1 MQPGR
6 RAFAMRNR
14 KGLIAALLLV
24 AVVVVVVLVSSGS
37 SGSNGYI
44 VRGIFDNGGFMVR
57 GEQVR
62 VAGANVGEVES
73 VGVTMPGEVSSY
85 EDGKAEK
92 VPGKA
97 VIVMKITDPGFQD
110 FRRDA
115 TCQIRPQSLIGEKYV
130 DCRPTL
136 PRAPGAEIPP
146 PLRKV
151 PDGEPGAGQRL
162 LPLENNGT
170 SVDPDLINDIH
181 TLPYAQRFR
190 LIFNEL
196 GAGLAGRGE
205 DIEAAVKRANPTL
218 RDADRVL
225 EILNDQRDELAQL
238 ASDSSEVVEPLARER
253 THVAGFLSNS
263 GAAAEATAER
273 GAELEASLQKFPE
286 FLRQFRTTMRNLQGF
301 SDAATPVFED
311 LDRAT
316 PALTEATRHL
326 TPFTAASTVALKSL
340 GNASEGFAPTFAEA
354 DPIVKK
360 ARNLAKTG
368 ASPTTKL
375 AKFLVSTDKTGGWEH
390 LLDLIYNGTGAVSE
404 FDEYGHLLR
413 SLVTL
418 TNCTGYALAPESG
431 CKATFSEEAGASF
444 DAQAMAARIQRELAE
459 ISGGTGATST
469 GPSTFLNPAT
479 PTEPVPEL
487 GEGENLGSEGLEGE
501 EAEPEAEAEAES
513 SADSPARRA
522 LLDYLLGP

>member
-1 MQPGR
+1 MKS
-6 RAFAMRNR
+6 R
-14 KGLIAALLLV
+14 KGLIAALLV
-24 AVVVVVVLVSSGS
+24 VAAVVVVVLLSSGGSSS
-37 SGSNGYI
+37 SGYV

-85 EDGKAEK
+85 EDGKAEAI
-92 VPGKA
+92 PGKA

-110 FRRDA
+110 FRQDA
-115 TCQIRPQSLIGEKYV
+115 TCQIRPQSLIGEKYL

-136 PRAPGAEIPP
+136 PRAPGSEPPP
-146 PLRKV
+146 PLRKIE
-151 PDGEPGAGQRL
+151 DGEPGAGQRL

-196 GAGLAGRGE
+196 GASLAGRGE

-225 EILNDQRDELAQL
+225 EILRDQRDELAQL
-238 ASDSSEVVEPLARER
+238 ASDSSAVVEPLARER
-253 THVAGFLSNS
+253 THVAGFISSS

-340 GNASEGFAPTFAEA
+340 GNASEGFAPKFAAA
-354 DPIVKK
+354 DPVVKK
-360 ARNLAKTG
+360 ARNLARSG

-375 AKFLVSTDKTGGWEH
+375 AKFLVSTKKRGGWSY
-390 LLDLIYNGTGAVSE
+390 LMDLIYNGTGAVSE
-404 FDEYGHLLR
+404 YDEYGHIIR

-418 TNCTGYALAPESG
+418 TNCLEYSAEPTSSCHAFFEEGAESS
-431 CKATFSEEAGASF
+431 AF
-444 DAQAMAARIQRELAE
+444 DASAMAAKIQRELAE
-459 ISGGTGATST
+459 ETGGTAATET
-469 GPSTFLNPAT
+469 GPSTFLNPAE
-479 PTEPVPEL
+479 PTEPAPRL
-487 GEGENLGSEGLEGE
+487 GAGENLGGEALESPQ
-501 EAEPEAEAEAES
+501 PEAEAE
-513 SADSPARRA
+513 SAGSPARRA